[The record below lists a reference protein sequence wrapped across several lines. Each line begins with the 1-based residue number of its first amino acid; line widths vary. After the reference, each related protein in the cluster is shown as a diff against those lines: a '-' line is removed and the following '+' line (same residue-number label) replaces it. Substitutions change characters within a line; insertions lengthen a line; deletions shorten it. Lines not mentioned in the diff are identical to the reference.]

1 MSLSR
6 CKRCRAGS
14 YAQQMSDTE
23 GTSRQPG
30 TRLMTAGLLI
40 AGTAF
45 VFILLAIFSG
55 GGPTVVMVNA
65 LGFGFLVAVIGF
77 IRRVLAAMDRH
88 P

>member
-1 MSLSR
+1 
-6 CKRCRAGS
+6 
-14 YAQQMSDTE
+14 MSDTE

-55 GGPTVVMVNA
+55 GGPTVVMINA
-65 LGFGFLVAVIGF
+65 LGSGFLVAVIGF